1 MKKFFYSVLAAAT
14 MLFATTSCSQEDE
27 ILGGASQSGNTQ
39 KVTFTVQMPD
49 EGVGS
54 RAIAEGVNVGGGN
67 KADNLIWALYEK
79 DKKDDNGNPIRL
91 DYGHVTGTKNSTTGK
106 HEFTAD
112 ITMVKGLTY
121 NVLFFAY
128 DDEKC
133 AFQLAS
139 TVEETDLTALTLKN
153 DLVANE
159 EGYDAFV
166 KCHPYTF
173 GGETDVVLN
182 RPFAQVNAATTV
194 ADLDKA
200 LKLQAVVTKSELV
213 IKNVP
218 TQYNVLTGE
227 TTAKANLTYKANPI
241 LTKYP
246 AVTNG
251 HPNEDI
257 IVTENGFDNTYKY
270 LTMAYVLA
278 GETATS
284 DASTHEAS
292 FNFYRGTNG
301 DDLMRTIDII
311 NLPIQ
316 RNWRTN
322 VVGALL
328 TEEESFKITIDH
340 IFNGDHN
347 VDGEGEDATT
357 TTVATAA
364 ELQAAIDAASGPTI
378 IKFEH
383 DIDANSSRSA
393 VASITIKQKEGVDL
407 VIDGCGYKFNGVMTV
422 NGDGRSTGKETLT
435 FNNINFETTDS
446 DTDEDTRWSFID
458 APSKLNGKYNYSH
471 NVTIENC
478 TFTNTVET
486 TYHVGSASFTGTYNL
501 EMKNCTATNMHSI
514 LQVQSCDNTAVVDN
528 IKTIN
533 CKNGVSFGNT
543 AYPTISN
550 SEINSNAY
558 GIRGDGNATRGNLVI
573 KNTTINANVP
583 VIIRK
588 VTTDGYKVALEGNTV
603 LTTTGEYQVVFTK
616 GDDEDA
622 YVEPTVTYSI
632 SGAEG
637 LKMFPVRIK
646 HEESG
651 LIYNGVDQN
660 WKSVFYLY
668 SAEDFQKAA
677 TYFTGQTHTSE
688 ANGVTLVLENDVDFN
703 NAEWTPW
710 SVMWITL
717 EGNNHTISNVKV
729 TEGWRSGF
737 FGYLGASK
745 VNNLTLENVN
755 VTGAQVGAFAGS
767 VEGVTTTNVK
777 IAGTNNVTYK
787 EYASE
792 TWGGIGAVT
801 GVLADSKINVE
812 IVEGARV
819 ALDCGAIETEAP
831 FHNYLSGYLQENK
844 GTIVNNGSWTVKTS
858 SPIVANSIGTGYTG
872 DLFEPGATDFFVLQ
886 NSTLSGDATITIKRT
901 YATVALEGV
910 TAELDE
916 DVIVAEA
923 DNTIVL
929 HGCNFKLAEGK
940 KLVATKEGITVG
952 QVMIHD
958 VTVNGEKLT
967 QATAAQYLQG
977 VNWYE
982 VW

>member
-14 MLFATTSCSQEDE
+14 MLFATTSCSEDDVLTPE
-27 ILGGASQSGNTQ
+27 VGHDGNTQ
-39 KVTFTVQMPD
+39 KVTFKVEMPG
-49 EGVGS
+49 EGVAS
-54 RAIAEGVNVGGGN
+54 RAIADGVNVGGGN
-67 KADNLIWALYEK
+67 QVDKLIWALYEK
-79 DKKDDNGNPIRL
+79 GKDNARL
-91 DYGHVTGTKNSTTGK
+91 DFGFGTPIEKEDGK
-106 HEFTAD
+106 QVFTAE
-112 ITMVKGLTY
+112 ISMVKGLTY

-128 DDEKC
+128 DEDGC
-133 AFQLAS
+133 VFQLN
-139 TVEETDLTALTLKN
+139 TEDPDLTALKLKS
-153 DLVANE
+153 DLEANV

-166 KCHPYTF
+166 KCHEHTVKS
-173 GGETDVVLN
+173 GNEVTTVTLK

-194 ADLDKA
+194 ADLDRA
-200 LKLQAVVTKSELV
+200 EKLQAVVTKSELV

-227 TTAKANLTYKANPI
+227 ATENADLTYSANDI
-241 LTKYP
+241 LKHYVAAGETEP
-246 AVTNG
+246 T

-257 IVTENGFDNTYKY
+257 TVDNVGYKY
-270 LTMAYVLA
+270 LAMAYVLA
-278 GETATS
+278 GATEDS
-284 DASTHEAS
+284 KESMHDAT
-292 FNFYRGTNG
+292 FNFYRGANG
-301 DDLMRTIDII
+301 DDLMRNIDII

-378 IKFEH
+378 IKFEQ

-501 EMKNCTATNMHSI
+501 EMKNCTAINMHSI

-603 LTTTGEYQVVFTK
+603 LDAKGLYHVVFTEK
-616 GDDEDA
+616 SDDVA
-622 YVEPTVTYSI
+622 YVAPTKSWSVT
-632 SGAEG
+632 GAEG
-637 LKMFPVRIK
+637 FNVYPMEEGAAMSANSTAQLTAAIK
-646 HEESG
+646 AGATSIKLAAGNYEMPDGSEYVNLQGKTLTITGTKETVIDVS
-651 LIYNGVDQN
+651 NVDTRDQF
-660 WKSVFYLY
+660 VTG
-668 SAEDFQKAA
+668 A
-677 TYFTGQTHTSE
+677 TMSFE
-688 ANGVTLVLENDVDFN
+688 GVTLNFHD
-703 NAEWTPW
+703 
-710 SVMWITL
+710 
-717 EGNNHTISNVKV
+717 G
-729 TEGWRSGF
+729 SGF
-737 FGYLGASK
+737 IYMGFANTAS
-745 VNNLTLENVN
+745 LTYKDCHIKGLQFLSGENVTFEDCVLDSRSN
-755 VTGAQVGAFAGS
+755 TGEPHAVWTYGAKNISFTKCDFYYGNRAINCYKDQDIDGGKQVVNFKECKFITDATDS
-767 VEGVTTTNVK
+767 EG
-777 IAGTNNVTYK
+777 G
-787 EYASE
+787 
-792 TWGGIGAVT
+792 
-801 GVLADSKINVE
+801 VE
-812 IVEGARV
+812 INSSAFSVGIVVNMEG
-819 ALDCGAIETEAP
+819 CTAP
-831 FHNYLSGYLQENK
+831 AYGEMAYVSPWDS
-844 GTIVNNGSWTVKTS
+844 NNGAKT
-858 SPIVANSIGTGYTG
+858 
-872 DLFEPGATDFFVLQ
+872 
-886 NSTLSGDATITIKRT
+886 TINIK
-901 YATVALEGV
+901 
-910 TAELDE
+910 
-916 DVIVAEA
+916 
-923 DNTIVL
+923 
-929 HGCNFKLAEGK
+929 
-940 KLVATKEGITVG
+940 
-952 QVMIHD
+952 
-958 VTVNGEKLT
+958 
-967 QATAAQYLQG
+967 
-977 VNWYE
+977 
-982 VW
+982 